1 MDKLGIEF
9 YLVGDSDQLDT
20 IEERSDEGTPQFEL
34 VRQYAREWSRRISDE
49 IASLPEDENEI
60 KKSTDEIKISFNQ
73 INEELLAP
81 RPSSKSILKKILK
94 LQEEMVQL
102 RNILEENK
110 GMIANTEQENCK
122 LLKKIEE
129 LENLANNRE
138 QPSSMSQ
145 KCIIA

>member
-49 IASLPEDENEI
+49 IASLPEDDNEI

-73 INEELLAP
+73 INEELLAEL
-81 RPSSKSILKKILK
+81 SSK
-94 LQEEMVQL
+94 
-102 RNILEENK
+102 
-110 GMIANTEQENCK
+110 C
-122 LLKKIEE
+122 
-129 LENLANNRE
+129 
-138 QPSSMSQ
+138 
-145 KCIIA
+145 